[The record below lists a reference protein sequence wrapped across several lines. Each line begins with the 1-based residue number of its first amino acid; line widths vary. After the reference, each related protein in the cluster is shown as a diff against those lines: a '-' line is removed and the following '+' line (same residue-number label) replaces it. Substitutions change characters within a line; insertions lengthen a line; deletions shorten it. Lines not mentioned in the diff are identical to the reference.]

1 MYLFS
6 DTLNAPLFPSPPPP
20 HIPSAI
26 NDTVCYQTRHRK
38 EGVCQD
44 YEFSGRV

>member
-6 DTLNAPLFPSPPPP
+6 DTLNAPLSP

-26 NDTVCYQTRHRK
+26 NYTVSYQTRNRK

>member
-6 DTLNAPLFPSPPPP
+6 DTLNAPLSP

-26 NDTVCYQTRHRK
+26 NYTVSYQTRHR
-38 EGVCQD
+38 ECVRIMNFLDVCK
-44 YEFSGRV
+44 SRHLP